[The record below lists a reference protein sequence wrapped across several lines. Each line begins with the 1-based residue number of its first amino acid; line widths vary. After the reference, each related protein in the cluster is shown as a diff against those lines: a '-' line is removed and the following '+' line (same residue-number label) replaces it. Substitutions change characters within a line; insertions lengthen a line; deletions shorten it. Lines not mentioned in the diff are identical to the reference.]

1 MSACDSQRLVYHTD
15 PALVSTARCR
25 RGGSSATAD
34 TCRHC
39 YHHTDS
45 ARIIRGR
52 VYVTIRCP
60 SVCPSVCPIL
70 SRSCGVRRWFAAVGR
85 AGRARRSIAARRVW
99 RRRGRLSVHIHST
112 VASSEQ
118 CRVYSCWTQ
127 TSCYCQ
133 AAALW
138 FDTGRSRCRTRL
150 VSREMTS
157 CNSSFS
163 SMIYHRPMLL
173 RRLSQSSEWMKTA
186 PSTTKY
192 DSPSPS
198 FWE

>member
-1 MSACDSQRLVYHTD
+1 MLKFAGGRPIFLDGFKAPTKHSANPDIRRRIHIRLPWRVKLTVVGGTKLTVSACDSQRLVYHTD

-70 SRSCGVRRWFAAVGR
+70 SRSRGVRRWFAAVGR
-85 AGRARRSIAARRVW
+85 AGRGHRSIAVW

-112 VASSEQ
+112 VASSECEQ
-118 CRVYSCWTQ
+118 CRVYSC
-127 TSCYCQ
+127 
-133 AAALW
+133 
-138 FDTGRSRCRTRL
+138 
-150 VSREMTS
+150 
-157 CNSSFS
+157 
-163 SMIYHRPMLL
+163 
-173 RRLSQSSEWMKTA
+173 
-186 PSTTKY
+186 
-192 DSPSPS
+192 
-198 FWE
+198 